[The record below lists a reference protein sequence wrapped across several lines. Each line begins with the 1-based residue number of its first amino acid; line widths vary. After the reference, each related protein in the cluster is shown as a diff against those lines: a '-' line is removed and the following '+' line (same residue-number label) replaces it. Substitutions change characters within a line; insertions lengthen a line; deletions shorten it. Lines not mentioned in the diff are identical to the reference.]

1 MDSEYAPQVRS
12 ARVLAETLLSAL
24 PERLAHVR
32 AVAGEAEKLQPY
44 FDSYA
49 GDSLLAA
56 AWLHD
61 IGYSPIVKVTG
72 FHPADGAAYAREA
85 GFDELVVSL
94 ITYHSG
100 AAAEARERGI
110 VMTGVAEP
118 PGRLLDA
125 LTYCDLTVSPEGVVV
140 TPAERLEG
148 VLQRY
153 GPNDPVY
160 RAVSL
165 NRGELLAAV
174 GRVQSWR

>member
-1 MDSEYAPQVRS
+1 MDSVYAPQVRS
-12 ARVLAETLLSAL
+12 ARVLAEALLSSL
-24 PERLAHVR
+24 PDRLAHVR
-32 AVAGEAEKLQPY
+32 AVAKEAKKLKPH

-49 GDSLLAA
+49 GHSLVAA

-85 GFDELVVSL
+85 GFDELVVSM
-94 ITYHSG
+94 IAYHSG

-110 VMTGVAEP
+110 AMTDVAEP

-125 LTYCDLTVSPEGVVV
+125 LTYCDLTVSPEGALV
-140 TPAERLEG
+140 TPAERLKC

-153 GPNDPVY
+153 EPNDPVH
-160 RAVSL
+160 RAVSI